1 MVFWRAQIGLISPG
15 TGPNM
20 EYDFHRFAPQGVGIN
35 TTRIPF
41 SGNPTPE
48 GLMDMVAHLE
58 ETSKIFRGSPHECVM
73 FGCTSGSLIGG
84 PGFDQ
89 KLIDVIEKSSGCPG
103 LTTSTVLVEAFR
115 ALGVC
120 NAAVITPY
128 PDDTNE
134 AERGFLEAN
143 GVHVTNI
150 KGMDYPEDDI
160 AAIQPTFVYRQL
172 KQLDKTGADCLFISC
187 TGLNVL
193 DLIALAEE
201 DYHLPVI
208 TSNQVT
214 LWGALRHSGVGTQIP
229 ELGKLFTI

>member
-1 MVFWRAQIGLISPG
+1 MLYWRAQIGLISPG

-20 EYDFHRFAPQGVGIN
+20 ESDFHRFLPEGVGIN
-35 TTRIPF
+35 TTRIPYE
-41 SGNPTPE
+41 GTPTPE
-48 GLMDMVAHLE
+48 GLLDMVSHLE
-58 ETSKIFRGSPHECVM
+58 ETSKIFRGSPHDCVM

-89 KLIDVIEKSSGCPG
+89 KCIDVIEKASGSPG
-103 LTTSTVLVEAFR
+103 LTTSSALVEAFK
-115 ALGVC
+115 AMDLH

-128 PDDTNE
+128 PDNTNE
-134 AERGFLEAN
+134 AERAFLEAN

-150 KGMDYPEDDI
+150 KGMVYPEDDI
-160 AAIQPTFVYRQL
+160 AEIQPSLVYQQL
-172 KQLDKTGADCLFISC
+172 RKLDKTGADCLFISC

-193 DLIALAEE
+193 DLIPLAET
-201 DYHLPVI
+201 DFGLPVL

-214 LWGALRHSGVGTQIP
+214 LWGALRHSGVGTRIS